1 MARSLELPAVVGT
14 GDVCSQV
21 EGGETVIVD
30 ALTGDIVV
38 NPTEAEIAEYTSK
51 RDAYLAEKEELKKL
65 KDMDAVSK
73 DGVKV
78 GAWANI
84 GSPND
89 VAGVIRNGGQGIGLY
104 RTEFLFMNN
113 DRFPTED
120 EQFEAYKSV
129 AEALEGKP
137 VLKIHFSLGS
147 LPSSSHQV
155 HHRFRAVSRTAGGS
169 FGS

>member
-1 MARSLELPAVVGT
+1 MVSPSKALVDFHKRFCPDIPMDSPRL
-14 GDVCSQV
+14 
-21 EGGETVIVD
+21 VIK
-30 ALTGDIVV
+30 L
-38 NPTEAEIAEYTSK
+38 
-51 RDAYLAEKEELKKL
+51 LEELKKL